1 MEPSEMDS
9 LIFSGR
15 NQGTPMLE
23 ARPLEDLRVVL
34 TALCDSGTHRC
45 PPRQFPFPSAS
56 GNCSD
61 HLLMRGMGSPG
72 PPGLRICLCCE
83 LWCRSQKWLGSHM
96 AAV

>member
-15 NQGTPMLE
+15 NQGTPVLE

-45 PPRQFPFPSAS
+45 PPRQFPLSV
-56 GNCSD
+56 
-61 HLLMRGMGSPG
+61 
-72 PPGLRICLCCE
+72 GLRE
-83 LWCRSQKWLGSHM
+83 LLRRSSHERYGDSLG
-96 AAV
+96 

>member
-15 NQGTPMLE
+15 NQGTPVLE
-23 ARPLEDLRVVL
+23 TRPLEDLRVVL

-56 GNCSD
+56 GNCSGD
-61 HLLMRGMGSPG
+61 LLMRGMGTPWVKDL
-72 PPGLRICLCCE
+72 PLL
-83 LWCRSQKWLGSHM
+83 
-96 AAV
+96 

>member
-34 TALCDSGTHRC
+34 TALCDS
-45 PPRQFPFPSAS
+45 PVSAQAVPLS
-56 GNCSD
+56 V
-61 HLLMRGMGSPG
+61 
-72 PPGLRICLCCE
+72 GLRE
-83 LWCRSQKWLGSHM
+83 LLRRSSHERYGDSLG
-96 AAV
+96 